1 MRSRSLGVHE
11 VPAELDEP
19 VVVVDVL
26 RAFTTAAWIIDG
38 GAPVL
43 VLASSRLD
51 ALAEKAR
58 LGPATIAVTD
68 GELGAGFELGNSPA
82 QVRRFPLAGRPVVQ
96 TTANGTVG
104 VHAARSAPLVL
115 CASLLTASATA
126 GALRESGADRVTY
139 VITGHDGT
147 AEEDLACADLIQA
160 TVARRT
166 PPTDTLERVR
176 RSHAAA
182 GLRRGLAAGYPGVD
196 EADLAMACEI
206 DRFDFAL
213 RAQVLDG
220 RTEVHPLRPD
230 A

>member
-1 MRSRSLGVHE
+1 MRSRSLRIHD
-11 VPAELDEP
+11 VPDELDEP

-26 RAFTTAAWIIDG
+26 RAFTTAAWIVEG
-38 GAPVL
+38 GASAL
-43 VLASSRLD
+43 LLTATRED

-58 LGPATIAVTD
+58 LGPAAVAVTD
-68 GELGAGFELGNSPA
+68 SDLGDGFELGNSPA

-96 TTANGTVG
+96 TTTNGTVG

-126 GALRESGADRVTY
+126 RALRASRAERVTF

-147 AEEDLACADLIQA
+147 ADEDLACADLIQA
-160 TVARRT
+160 EVARRS
-166 PPTDTLERVR
+166 PPADTLERVR
-176 RSHAAA
+176 RSRAAA
-182 GLRRGLAAGYPGVD
+182 GLRRGLAAGYAGVD
-196 EADLAMACEI
+196 EADVAMACEI

-213 RAQVLDG
+213 AAAWRDG
-220 RTEVHPLRPD
+220 RIEVDSLLPD